1 MTDIL
6 VPFGFGLLAG
16 AVVVLLLCWRRITA
30 PSWAED
36 ALRLWADLE
45 LAHEQLAE
53 ARRQVREQFSR
64 ADRMAHLYARAMDR
78 KGA

>member
-1 MTDIL
+1 MNDVIAFAA
-6 VPFGFGLLAG
+6 VFASGFMF
-16 AVVVLLLCWRRITA
+16 CRSIYWRRITA

-45 LAHEQLAE
+45 LAREQLAE
-53 ARRQVREQFSR
+53 ARRQVREQLAR
-64 ADRMAHLYARAMDR
+64 ADRMAHLYAQAMDR